1 VAEKKKAKREQ
12 YYTKIRAEAQKLE
25 KQLQRGKLKALDL
38 HHRISEIIE
47 KFHMNRYLDPKIEGE
62 KLILYI
68 HPEVWEQETYLDG
81 KFFLKTNI
89 SENQLPTAE
98 VVRSHKQL
106 QQVERAFRELKD
118 FLRYGPSSTTP
129 TLG

>member
-62 KLILYI
+62 KLILY
-68 HPEVWEQETYLDG
+68 PESV
-81 KFFLKTNI
+81 I
-89 SENQLPTAE
+89 ST
-98 VVRSHKQL
+98 
-106 QQVERAFRELKD
+106 
-118 FLRYGPSSTTP
+118 
-129 TLG
+129 